1 MYTRRKLLR
10 QCSAAVA
17 GVALPAPSAEMELV
31 RLDGS
36 RIRPG
41 EVDRH
46 VTSLMRAAKIP
57 GLCVA
62 VFNRG
67 KTIYIHA
74 FGLRDVQESKA
85 MTVDT
90 VMYGASFTKSAFAYM
105 FMQLVEE
112 NVFDLDKPVSRYLPK
127 PLPEYDKYRDLAAD
141 PRYMKITSRIILDH
155 TTGFPNYRA
164 LNNDGKLDIKFDPGT
179 QYSYSGE
186 GMNLLGFVVEQV
198 TGKPVTELMKVRVFD
213 RFHMNRTSM
222 TWQPEF
228 ESNYAI
234 GYDERQRPLGHQKRK
249 SARAAGSMDTTISDF
264 AKFIEGVFARRGLS
278 RTSWDTMLS
287 PQVRIYSK
295 HQFPTPSKETTHQ
308 NDGIQLSYGLGWG
321 LFQSPYGRA
330 YFKEGHDDGWENH
343 FVCFD
348 HNQTGVV
355 LMSNSSNGDSIFK
368 DLLAFLIGD
377 TFTPW
382 EWEGYIPYN
391 RRPVG

>member
-1 MYTRRKLLR
+1 ML
-10 QCSAAVA
+10 
-17 GVALPAPSAEMELV
+17 

-36 RIRPG
+36 RVRSRDI
-41 EVDRH
+41 DQH
-46 VTSLMRAAKIP
+46 VAQLMRAAKIP

-62 VFNRG
+62 VLNRG
-67 KTIYIHA
+67 QTVYLRA
-74 FGLRDVQESKA
+74 FGLRNVEESKA

-105 FMQLVEE
+105 FMQLAEE
-112 NVFDLDKPVSRYLPK
+112 NIFDLDKPVYRYLAK
-127 PLPEYDKYRDLAAD
+127 PLTDYDKYRDLAAD
-141 PRYMKITSRIILDH
+141 DRYKKITSRMCLDH
-155 TTGFPNYRA
+155 TTGFPNFRA
-164 LNNDGKLDIKFDPGT
+164 LNDDGKLDIKFDPGG

-198 TGKPVTELMKVRVFD
+198 TGKPLADLMKLRVFD
-213 RFHMNRTSM
+213 RFQMRRTGM

-234 GYDERQRPLGHQKRK
+234 GYDERQRPLGHERRK

-264 AKFIEGVFARRGLS
+264 SRFIEGVFARRGLS
-278 RTSWDTMLS
+278 RTSWETMLS
-287 PQVRIYSK
+287 PQVRIYSR

-308 NDGIQLSYGLGWG
+308 NDARQLSYGLGWG
-321 LFQSPYGRA
+321 LFKSPYGRA

-343 FVCFD
+343 LVCFD
-348 HNQTGVV
+348 HNQTGVI

-368 DLLAFLIGD
+368 DLLEYLIGD

-382 EWEGYIPYN
+382 EWEGYIPFGQ
-391 RRPVG
+391 RR